1 MDKTVGDFLR
11 HIAVGKNFSEHTV
24 RNYALDVRQ
33 FVGFISSKGFSG
45 PADPS
50 LTSRTIRAFGADLH
64 RRGMSAATIERKLC
78 SLRSFFKYLVREGFL
93 PTNPAAGA
101 PIPKKPRRRPRVL
114 DVDEAYALMESASA
128 GRHGNPAV
136 LGGKIASPTNL
147 RDRAILELFYG
158 CGMRISELQGLNRDD
173 YDAGSRVIRVMGKGR
188 TERILP
194 VGSKAHEALEVYLSS
209 EESAPSGA
217 MFGSK
222 KGRLTVRSIYN
233 VVIKYA
239 RKAGVPAG
247 VHPHTLRHSF
257 ATHMLNG
264 GADLRAIQE
273 LLGHSS
279 LATTQ
284 KYTHLGIDHLMKA
297 YDKAHPH
304 ARRK

>member
-1 MDKTVGDFLR
+1 MDDKVGGFLR
-11 HIAVGKNFSEHTV
+11 HIAVAKNFSENTV

-50 LTSRTIRAFGADLH
+50 LTTGTVRAFGADLH

-78 SLRSFFKYLVREGFL
+78 ALRSFFKYLVREGFL

-101 PIPKKPRRRPRVL
+101 PIPKKPRQRPRVL
-114 DVDEAYALMESASA
+114 DVDAAKALMESAQPSGSA
-128 GRHGNPAV
+128 GA
-136 LGGKIASPTNL
+136 

-158 CGMRISELQGLNRDD
+158 CGMRISELCGLNRDD
-173 YDAGSRVIRVMGKGR
+173 FDRESRVIRVMGKGR
-188 TERILP
+188 KERILP
-194 VGSKAHEALEVYLSS
+194 VGSRAFEAVDAHLSGS
-209 EESAPSGA
+209 PPVASGA
-217 MFGSK
+217 MFASK
-222 KGRLTVRSIYN
+222 KGRLVVRSIYN
-233 VVIKYA
+233 IVVKYA

-304 ARRK
+304 ARKR

>member
-1 MDKTVGDFLR
+1 MENTVGGFLR
-11 HIAVGKNFSEHTV
+11 HIAVGKNFSENTV
-24 RNYALDVRQ
+24 RSYELDVRQ

-50 LTSRTIRAFGADLH
+50 LTTGTVRAFGADLH
-64 RRGMSAATIERKLC
+64 RRGLSAATIERKLC
-78 SLRSFFKYLVREGFL
+78 ALRSFFKYLVREGFL

-101 PIPKKPRRRPRVL
+101 PIPKKPRQRPRVL
-114 DVDEAYALMESASA
+114 DVDEAYALMNSALSPSELSA
-128 GRHGNPAV
+128 
-136 LGGKIASPTNL
+136 

-158 CGMRISELQGLNRDD
+158 CGMRISELQGLDRDD
-173 YDAGSRVIRVMGKGR
+173 FDADSRVIRVMGKGKK
-188 TERILP
+188 ERILP
-194 VGSKAHEALEVYLSS
+194 VGSKAFEALEAYLSS
-209 EESAPSGA
+209 EEPASSGA

-233 VVIKYA
+233 IVIKYA

-304 ARRK
+304 AKRRI

>member
-1 MDKTVGDFLR
+1 MDETVGGFLR
-11 HIAVGKNFSEHTV
+11 HIAVGKNFSENTV

-33 FVGFISSKGFSG
+33 FVGFISSRGFSG

-50 LTSRTIRAFGADLH
+50 LTTGTVRAFGADLH
-64 RRGMSAATIERKLC
+64 RRGMCAATIERKLC
-78 SLRSFFKYLVREGFL
+78 ALRSFFKYLVREGFL
-93 PTNPAAGA
+93 PSNPAAGA
-101 PIPKKPRRRPRVL
+101 PIPKKPRQRPRVL
-114 DVDEAYALMESASA
+114 DVDEAYALMESAMPSGPSGA
-128 GRHGNPAV
+128 
-136 LGGKIASPTNL
+136 

-158 CGMRISELQGLNRDD
+158 CGVRISELQGLNRDD
-173 YDAGSRVIRVMGKGR
+173 YDAVSRVIRVMGKGKK
-188 TERILP
+188 ERILP
-194 VGSKAHEALEVYLSS
+194 VGSKAVGAVDAHLSGS
-209 EESAPSGA
+209 TPAASVA
-217 MFGSK
+217 MFCSK
-222 KGRLTVRSIYN
+222 RGGRLTVRSIYD
-233 VVIKYA
+233 VVVKYA
-239 RKAGVPAG
+239 RKAGVPGG

-304 ARRK
+304 AKRRG